1 MESLNSISLINKNYE
16 KILDIVSK
24 EFKNIEDV
32 KKNCEKVDKLL
43 WETINEDKNICSKIL
58 SSYNFIW
65 NNMPKEIFEVKTIDK
80 LNENI
85 YKFALYVDEVSN
97 EYTDY
102 GFSLF
107 VAFYL
112 KVCKD
117 FLSNCI

>member
-32 KKNCEKVDKLL
+32 KKNCERVDKLL

-85 YKFALYVDEVSN
+85 YKFALYVDEVSS